1 MKKYL
6 DSVLDILERAVAQAG
21 SKKELAEQAG
31 ISPVTLGR
39 WLNKSRVPN
48 SDELGR
54 IFDLLGVTLQE
65 PSYPKD
71 EFIMVPLLNTV
82 VGAGASLL
90 TDAEIVE
97 NCLFRRDFFV
107 NQKIHTSDPVMMLV
121 DGDSMEPF
129 IKKGDT
135 LLIDQK
141 DTTLK
146 DNNIYVVRLDN
157 ELMVK
162 RAMRVPKAWRLCS
175 LNPERPHID
184 IFDNDESNGDLFKVY
199 GRVRWFGRVV

>member
-1 MKKYL
+1 
-6 DSVLDILERAVAQAG
+6 
-21 SKKELAEQAG
+21 
-31 ISPVTLGR
+31 
-39 WLNKSRVPN
+39 
-48 SDELGR
+48 
-54 IFDLLGVTLQE
+54 
-65 PSYPKD
+65 
-71 EFIMVPLLNTV
+71 
-82 VGAGASLL
+82 
-90 TDAEIVE
+90 
-97 NCLFRRDFFV
+97 
-107 NQKIHTSDPVMMLV
+107 MMLV